1 MGAADEILNDAWHKA
16 EKEFE
21 ESKRAH
27 NYILMR
33 DACEK
38 AWGGDCS
45 SCKRFLT
52 KDGRYAPSQEPQG

>member
-1 MGAADEILNDAWHKA
+1 MDAADKILNDAWQEA

-21 ESKRAH
+21 ESKRAD

-38 AWGGDCS
+38 AWGAIVQAS
-45 SCKRFLT
+45 KHPLS